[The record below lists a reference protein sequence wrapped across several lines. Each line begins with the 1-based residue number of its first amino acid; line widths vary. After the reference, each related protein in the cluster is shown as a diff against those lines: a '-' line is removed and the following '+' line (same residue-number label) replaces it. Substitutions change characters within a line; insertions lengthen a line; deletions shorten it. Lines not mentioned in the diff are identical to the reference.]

1 MAAKTR
7 DRKPV
12 TLEND
17 LLATLSIGRGRSR
30 RRLSDEEREVL
41 VGMFAHKV
49 GTKAFDIR
57 TLAPAGSFS
66 ARLLRHF
73 DDTDISYAV
82 PLFTLVSTAASW
94 LTQNGAHLEVPGVG
108 EIVPTMWTVLLAES
122 GEAKTLASDEVMKCL
137 SLDGESPVSLLPDP
151 GSDAQWIDDV
161 ATDPTAFWLQDEAG
175 KFLRKVLTDTRFHR
189 IKPWMLDAYSGKP
202 ISNRLKGEKDKL
214 VVERPSFDFLGLS
227 VTSTW
232 KLDIDI
238 TSMLD
243 GYCQR
248 MNYVLAPART
258 DTDMYEHFLYFNG
271 PCVDARRAELN
282 ELWHALCNQQ
292 GAAGR
297 YTLNDHVVPLL
308 EKWWHGLRKTVGTT
322 PLPGSFIRRIGFATL
337 KYLPVLHF
345 LLGKSRHKI
354 DPETAELAT
363 RFAELHLQSAL
374 SVLQNYSASGAGGV
388 QKISELRTRL
398 HAEGKPASARNIG
411 RRLSKLQRETLDTE
425 TITQI
430 VSVLDGIEEVP
441 GLIASNMTP
450 KAKSLA
456 MQDWLD
462 EQRARLAHNERKR
475 NERRLRELRREFRK
489 SSAGTSPAASASP
502 AGVVPFTSPA
512 PTSSA
517 ETAAT
522 RNWKRP
528 A

>member
-30 RRLSDEEREVL
+30 RRLSDEERDVL

-49 GTKAFDIR
+49 GTTPFDIR

-202 ISNRLKGEKDKL
+202 ISNRLKGEKNKL
-214 VVERPSFDFLGLS
+214 VVERPSFNFLGLS

-248 MNYVLAPART
+248 MNYQVHRCRAAIRCRQTPMLPFRGCLSLRLPQKILHVPQRKREPNVEHHRQVDDLWAALEVAERARFAHAPQLRNRPARLKPSSF
-258 DTDMYEHFLYFNG
+258 DTATALLSYL
-271 PCVDARRAELN
+271 PQRAV
-282 ELWHALCNQQ
+282 
-292 GAAGR
+292 AAKPAIIEGR
-297 YTLNDHVVPLL
+297 MPP
-308 EKWWHGLRKTVGTT
+308 RA
-322 PLPGSFIRRIGFATL
+322 SIRASLSEAICASAVISRATL
-337 KYLPVLHF
+337 
-345 LLGKSRHKI
+345 
-354 DPETAELAT
+354 
-363 RFAELHLQSAL
+363 
-374 SVLQNYSASGAGGV
+374 SGES
-388 QKISELRTRL
+388 IER
-398 HAEGKPASARNIG
+398 
-411 RRLSKLQRETLDTE
+411 
-425 TITQI
+425 
-430 VSVLDGIEEVP
+430 VSV
-441 GLIASNMTP
+441 
-450 KAKSLA
+450 
-456 MQDWLD
+456 Q
-462 EQRARLAHNERKR
+462 
-475 NERRLRELRREFRK
+475 
-489 SSAGTSPAASASP
+489 
-502 AGVVPFTSPA
+502 
-512 PTSSA
+512 
-517 ETAAT
+517 
-522 RNWKRP
+522 
-528 A
+528 